1 MAVRKTKSGGWEI
14 TRGGVK
20 LANHRS
26 AVQARDFSE
35 ALRSAHEMKAQQV
48 SLKKPLTMIDELE
61 IIGPD
66 RLTAKDLALFDLLF
80 ANAMANGVNRDVHE
94 IAFAALG
101 EYLGVDHRKRI
112 TSALIRLASTKVSY
126 HGREARAGRSS
137 AAPMILI
144 DIGTCTTFG
153 ASVVTYALTSEV
165 REIVAAARQYAHV
178 ELAVLPRFTGKYTSR
193 IFQKLSA
200 LAGRDARFNRPW
212 TLSPQALAASIGYQ
226 DPNRAS
232 AFLSQ
237 VLSPAI
243 AEINQHNSRFKVDSP
258 QIRRS
263 RSRGRPIESIT
274 IRVSTADRRV
284 EQQRRA
290 DLTRQEANA
299 IRRLDFA
306 HARRE
311 LPSVSAVARSVAR
324 HAVGANVLN
333 NGWRSMLDRAKA
345 DPAVVIWDG
354 RRGAEVLDDIQYGV
368 EPVFDAWSDALA
380 AGEAEYRPRV
390 PQRIDRTP
398 HNFEEIMTLREDR
411 SERGRSAFRWA
422 LMRNEASQILD
433 MLDGWVPGTDQR
445 KTWDDDQFRSYFDHE
460 MTMFG
465 NLAFDLGSRFRQL
478 RFALDIARDFNSRRM
493 RGTLRTFATAII
505 DRDIGKITRIT
516 IAILATRKGPN
527 VQAEAKGQE
536 PSRHE
541 R

>member
-14 TRGGVK
+14 TRGGLK

-66 RLTAKDLALFDLLF
+66 RLTAKDLALFDLFF
-80 ANAMANGVNRDVHE
+80 ANAMADGVNREVHE
-94 IAFAALG
+94 IAFSALG

-112 TSALIRLASTKVSY
+112 TSALIRLASTKVRY
-126 HGREARAGRSS
+126 HGREARAGHSR

-165 REIVAAARQYAHV
+165 REVVAAARQYAHV

-193 IFQKLSA
+193 IYQKLSA

-212 TLSPQALAASIGYQ
+212 TISPQALAASIGYQ

-274 IRVSTADRRV
+274 IRVSIADRRV
-284 EQQRRA
+284 EQQLRA

-299 IRRLDFA
+299 IRRPDFA

-324 HAVGANVLN
+324 HAVGPNVLN

-345 DPAVVIWDG
+345 DPAVVIWGG
-354 RRGAEVLDDIQYGV
+354 RRGAEILDDIQYGV

-398 HNFEEIMTLREDR
+398 HNFEEIMALRKDR
-411 SERGRSAFRWA
+411 SEKGRSAFRWA

-445 KTWDDDQFRSYFDHE
+445 KTWDDDQFRSYFDHD

-465 NLAFDLGSRFRQL
+465 NLAFDLGSRFGQL

-493 RGTLRTFATAII
+493 RGTLKTFATAII
-505 DRDIGKITRIT
+505 DRDVGKVIRTA
-516 IAILATRKGPN
+516 IAILAARKGSN
-527 VQAEAKGQE
+527 VQAEAKEQE